1 MGSEAVVHGLS
12 YPATWGILVPQP
24 EIEPMSLAL
33 HSGFLSTGPPGKSLC
48 HKDLLKAFYS
58 QALFH
63 DSVSENPKLD
73 WGPI

>member
-1 MGSEAVVHGLS
+1 MGSEVVVHGLS
-12 YPATWGILVPQP
+12 YPATCGILVPRP

-33 HSGFLSTGPPGKSLC
+33 QSGFLRAGPLGKSLC
-48 HKDLLKAFYS
+48 DKDLLKAFYS